1 MLSSCMSCC
10 IGNLRDKYHS
20 TTIRPSV
27 TYIFRTFGW
36 FYSIASYFSYL
47 YGSVKL
53 EGAMSRIL
61 LRNKTC
67 PPIHQLNSKNDGAV
81 LSLKTLE
88 LFPGV
93 CCCGWQRW
101 AWIELKQNW
110 TNFIKKITRGRSVRF

>member
-1 MLSSCMSCC
+1 MSCC

-53 EGAMSRIL
+53 KGAMSRIL

-93 CCCGWQRW
+93 CCCGWQGW
-101 AWIELKQNW
+101 TWIELKQNW
-110 TNFIKKITRGRSVRF
+110 TNFIKKITQGRSVRF